1 MRITDYRLFNINDD
15 DDTRKIWVDIE
26 RNIDPGKVL
35 PKRKKDCFKT
45 KNEETDI
52 NKNDTKQH

>member
-1 MRITDYRLFNINDD
+1 MRITDYRLFNIDD
-15 DDTRKIWVDIE
+15 ETRKIWVDIE